1 MSETMS
7 FQSQLLMEIKREF
20 PKYRDPKRA
29 EGAFNYM
36 KGIAPFLGIDA
47 TTRRNILRRIFKVL
61 PEPTSDQLGKSAIAL
76 MKLPQREYHYAAYDL
91 IEYFIEYADET
102 FLDKYAEK
110 LITSTPWWD
119 TVDGLGNAM
128 LSPLTILFPNKKLI
142 EKWNISNDIWLI
154 RSSIQH
160 QRGRRNQTNV
170 PYVLE
175 LCQRH
180 VDSEE
185 FFIVK
190 AIGWALRD
198 ISKFNKAAVRDF
210 LRKNPELGYVAVR
223 EAKRYL

>member
-1 MSETMS
+1 MT
-7 FQSQLLMEIKREF
+7 FQSELLKEIKSEF
-20 PKYRDPKRA
+20 PKYKDAKRA

-47 TTRRNILRRIFKVL
+47 TTRRNILRKIFREL
-61 PEPTSDQLGKSAIAL
+61 PEPTSDQLGKSALAL
-76 MKLPQREYHYAAYDL
+76 MKLPEREYHYAAYDL
-91 IEYFIEYADET
+91 IDYFIEFADET
-102 FLDKYAEK
+102 FLDKYAGK

-119 TVDGLGNAM
+119 TVDGLGTAM

-142 EKWNISNDIWLI
+142 EKWNKSNDIWLI

-160 QRGRRNQTNV
+160 QRGRRSQTNV

-180 VDSEE
+180 VDSNE

-198 ISKFNKAAVRDF
+198 ISKFNKSVVRDF
-210 LRKNPELGYVAVR
+210 LKKNPDLGYVAVK

>member
-1 MSETMS
+1 MN
-7 FQSQLLMEIKREF
+7 FQSEALAAIKREF
-20 PKYRDPKRA
+20 PKHKDGNRA

-36 KGIAPFLGIDA
+36 KGIAPFIGIDA
-47 TTRRNILRRIFKVL
+47 PTRRRILKEIFKEL
-61 PEPTSDQLGKSAIAL
+61 PEPTSDQLGKTAIAL

-91 IEYFIEYADET
+91 IEYFIEFADET

-119 TVDGLGNAM
+119 TVDGLGTAM
-128 LSPLTILFPNKKLI
+128 LSPLTILYPNKKLI
-142 EKWNISNDIWLI
+142 EKWNKSSDIWLI

-160 QRGRRNQTNV
+160 QRGRRKQTNV
-170 PYVLE
+170 SYLLE

-180 VDSEE
+180 ADSKE

-198 ISKFNKAAVRDF
+198 ISRFNKPAVREF
-210 LRKNPELGYVAVR
+210 LKKNPNLGSVAVK

>member
-1 MSETMS
+1 MN
-7 FQSQLLMEIKREF
+7 FQREALAAIKREF
-20 PKYRDPKRA
+20 PKHKNANHA

-36 KGIAPFLGIDA
+36 KGIAPFIGIDA
-47 TTRRNILRRIFKVL
+47 PTRRRILKEIFKEL
-61 PEPTSDQLGKSAIAL
+61 PEPTSDQLGKTAIAL

-91 IEYFIEYADET
+91 IEYFVEFADES
-102 FLDKYAEK
+102 FLNKYAEK

-119 TVDGLGNAM
+119 TVDGLGTAM
-128 LSPLTILFPNKKLI
+128 LSPLTILYPNKKLI
-142 EKWNISNDIWLI
+142 EKWNRSENIWLI

-160 QRGRRNQTNV
+160 QRGRRKQTNV

-180 VDSEE
+180 VDSKE

-198 ISKFNKAAVRDF
+198 ISRFNKPAVREF
-210 LRKNPELGYVAVR
+210 LKKNPNLGSVAVK

>member
-1 MSETMS
+1 MS
-7 FQSQLLMEIKREF
+7 FQSELLKEIKGEF
-20 PKYRDPKRA
+20 PKHKDAKRA
-29 EGAFNYM
+29 VGAFNYM

-47 TTRRNILRRIFKVL
+47 TTRRNILKKIFKAL
-61 PEPTSDQLGKSAIAL
+61 PEPNSDQLGRSALAL
-76 MKLPQREYHYAAYDL
+76 MKLPEREYHYAAYDL
-91 IEYFIEYADET
+91 IEYFVEFADAT

-119 TVDGLGNAM
+119 TVDGLGTAM

-142 EKWNISNDIWLI
+142 EKWNKSNDIWLI

-160 QRGRRNQTNV
+160 QRGRRSQTNV

-180 VDSEE
+180 VDSKE

-198 ISKFNKAAVRDF
+198 ISKFNKTAVKDF
-210 LRKNPELGYVAVR
+210 LKKNPDLGKIAIR
-223 EAKRYL
+223 EANRYL

>member
-1 MSETMS
+1 MS
-7 FQSQLLMEIKREF
+7 FQSELLKEIKREF
-20 PKYRDPKRA
+20 PKHKDAKRA

-47 TTRRNILRRIFKVL
+47 TTRRNILKKIFKAL
-61 PEPTSDQLGKSAIAL
+61 PEPTSDQLGKSALAL
-76 MKLPQREYHYAAYDL
+76 MKLPEREYHYAAYDL
-91 IEYFIEYADET
+91 IEYFVEFADET
-102 FLDKYAEK
+102 FLNKYAEK

-119 TVDGLGNAM
+119 TVDGLGTAM

-142 EKWNISNDIWLI
+142 EKWNKSNNIWLI

-160 QRGRRNQTNV
+160 QRGRRSQTNV

-180 VDSEE
+180 VGSSE

-198 ISKFNKAAVRDF
+198 ISKFNKTAVKDF
-210 LRKNPELGYVAVR
+210 LKKNPNLGYVAVK

>member
-1 MSETMS
+1 MA
-7 FQSQLLMEIKREF
+7 FQNQLLTEIKREF
-20 PKYRDPKRA
+20 PKFRDSKRA

-47 TTRRNILRRIFKVL
+47 TTRRNILKKIFKAL
-61 PEPTSDQLGKSAIAL
+61 PEPTSDQLGKSALAL
-76 MKLPQREYHYAAYDL
+76 MKLPEREYHYAAYDL
-91 IEYFIEYADET
+91 IEYFVEFADAS

-119 TVDGLGNAM
+119 TVDGLGTAM
-128 LSPLTILFPNKKLI
+128 ISPLTILYPNKKLI
-142 EKWNISNDIWLI
+142 EKWNRSENIWLI

-160 QRGRRNQTNV
+160 QRGRRKQTNV

-180 VDSEE
+180 AQSKE

-198 ISKFNKAAVRDF
+198 ISRFNKHAVREF
-210 LRKNPELGYVAVR
+210 LKSNPDLGTVAVR
-223 EAKRYL
+223 EANKYL

>member
-1 MSETMS
+1 MS
-7 FQSQLLMEIKREF
+7 FQSELLKEIKREF
-20 PKYRDPKRA
+20 PKHKDAKRA

-47 TTRRNILRRIFKVL
+47 TTRRNILKKIFNAL
-61 PEPTSDQLGKSAIAL
+61 PEPTSDQLGKSALAL
-76 MKLPQREYHYAAYDL
+76 MKLPEREYHYAAYDL
-91 IEYFIEYADET
+91 IEYFVEFADET

-119 TVDGLGNAM
+119 TVDGLGTAM
-128 LSPLTILFPNKKLI
+128 LSPLTILFPNKMLI
-142 EKWNISNDIWLI
+142 EKWNKSNNIWLI

-160 QRGRRNQTNV
+160 QRGRRSQTNV

-180 VDSEE
+180 VGSSE

-198 ISKFNKAAVRDF
+198 ISKFNKTAVRDF
-210 LRKNPELGYVAVR
+210 LKKNPNLGYVAVK

>member
-1 MSETMS
+1 MS
-7 FQSQLLMEIKREF
+7 FQSELLKEIKREF
-20 PKYRDPKRA
+20 PKHKDAKRA

-47 TTRRNILRRIFKVL
+47 TTRRNILKKIFKAL
-61 PEPTSDQLGKSAIAL
+61 PEPTSDQLGKSALAL

-91 IEYFIEYADET
+91 IDFFQESADKT

-119 TVDGLGNAM
+119 TVDGLGTAL
-128 LSPLTILFPNKKLI
+128 LSPLTIKFPNKKLI
-142 EKWNISNDIWLI
+142 EKWNKSSDIWLI

-160 QRGRRNQTNV
+160 QRGRRNLTDV
-170 PYVLE
+170 PYVLS
-175 LCQRH
+175 LCQKH
-180 VDSEE
+180 VDSKE

-190 AIGWALRD
+190 GIGWALRD
-198 ISKFNKAAVRDF
+198 ISKFNKAAVREF
-210 LRKNPELGYVAVR
+210 LKNNPNLGYVAVK

>member
-1 MSETMS
+1 MS
-7 FQSQLLMEIKREF
+7 FQSELLTEIKSEF
-20 PKYRDPKRA
+20 PKFKDSQRA

-47 TTRRNILRRIFKVL
+47 ATRRNILRRIFKAL
-61 PEPTSDQLGKSAIAL
+61 PEPTSDQLGKSALAL

-102 FLDKYAEK
+102 FLDKYAER
-110 LITSTPWWD
+110 LITTTPWWD
-119 TVDGLGNAM
+119 TVDGLGTAM

-142 EKWNISNDIWLI
+142 EKWNKSHNIWLI

-160 QRGRRNQTNV
+160 QRGRKSQTNV

-180 VDSEE
+180 VDSNE

-198 ISKFNKAAVRDF
+198 ISKFNKATVREF

>member
-1 MSETMS
+1 MN
-7 FQSQLLMEIKREF
+7 FQREALAAIKREF
-20 PKYRDPKRA
+20 PKHKNANHA

-36 KGIAPFLGIDA
+36 KGIAPFIGIDA
-47 TTRRNILRRIFKVL
+47 PTRRRILKEIFKEL
-61 PEPTSDQLGKSAIAL
+61 PEPTSDQLGKTAIAL

-91 IEYFIEYADET
+91 IEYFVEFADES
-102 FLDKYAEK
+102 FLNKYAEK

-119 TVDGLGNAM
+119 TVDGLGTAM
-128 LSPLTILFPNKKLI
+128 LSPLTILYPNKKLI
-142 EKWNISNDIWLI
+142 EKWNRSENIWLI

-160 QRGRRNQTNV
+160 QRGRRKQTNV

-175 LCQRH
+175 LCQRN
-180 VDSEE
+180 VDSKE

-198 ISKFNKAAVRDF
+198 ISRFNKPAVREF
-210 LRKNPELGYVAVR
+210 LKKNPNLGSVAVK

>member
-1 MSETMS
+1 MS
-7 FQSQLLMEIKREF
+7 FQSQTLTEIKAEF
-20 PKYRDPKRA
+20 PKYKDAHRSV
-29 EGAFNYM
+29 GAFNYM
-36 KGIAPFLGIDA
+36 KGIAPFIGIDA
-47 TTRRNILRRIFKVL
+47 PTRRKILKKIFLEL
-61 PEPTSDQLGKSAIAL
+61 PEPTSDQLGKTALAL

-91 IEYFIEYADET
+91 IEYFVEFADET

-119 TVDGLGNAM
+119 TVDGLGTAM
-128 LSPLTILFPNKKLI
+128 LSPLTILYPNKKLI
-142 EKWNISNDIWLI
+142 EKWNRSENIWLI

-160 QRGRRNQTNV
+160 QRGRRKQTNV

-180 VDSEE
+180 ADSKE

-198 ISKFNKAAVRDF
+198 ISRFNKPAVHEF
-210 LRKNPELGYVAVR
+210 LNNNPNLGNVAVR
-223 EAKRYL
+223 EARRYL

>member
-1 MSETMS
+1 
-7 FQSQLLMEIKREF
+7 
-20 PKYRDPKRA
+20 
-29 EGAFNYM
+29 
-36 KGIAPFLGIDA
+36 
-47 TTRRNILRRIFKVL
+47 
-61 PEPTSDQLGKSAIAL
+61 
-76 MKLPQREYHYAAYDL
+76 
-91 IEYFIEYADET
+91 
-102 FLDKYAEK
+102 
-110 LITSTPWWD
+110 
-119 TVDGLGNAM
+119 M

-142 EKWNISNDIWLI
+142 EKWNKSHNIWLI

-160 QRGRRNQTNV
+160 QRGRRSQTNV

-180 VDSEE
+180 VDSNE

-198 ISKFNKAAVRDF
+198 ISKFNKAAVREF

>member
-1 MSETMS
+1 MS
-7 FQSQLLMEIKREF
+7 FQSELLKEIKGEF
-20 PKYRDPKRA
+20 PKHKDTKRA
-29 EGAFNYM
+29 VGAFNYM

-47 TTRRNILRRIFKVL
+47 TTRRNILKKIFKAL
-61 PEPTSDQLGKSAIAL
+61 PEPNSDQLGRSALAL
-76 MKLPQREYHYAAYDL
+76 MKLPEREYHYAAYDL
-91 IEYFIEYADET
+91 IEYFVEFADAT

-119 TVDGLGNAM
+119 TVDGLGTAM

-142 EKWNISNDIWLI
+142 EKWNKSNDIWLI

-160 QRGRRNQTNV
+160 QRGRRSQTNV

-180 VDSEE
+180 VDSKE

-198 ISKFNKAAVRDF
+198 ISKFNKTAVKDF
-210 LRKNPELGYVAVR
+210 LKKNPDLGKIAIR
-223 EAKRYL
+223 EANRYL

>member
-1 MSETMS
+1 MS
-7 FQSQLLMEIKREF
+7 FQSEVLTAVKREF
-20 PKYRDPKRA
+20 PKYKDAYRS

-36 KGIAPFLGIDA
+36 KGIAPFIGIDA
-47 TTRRNILRRIFKVL
+47 PTRRKILKEIFKAL
-61 PEPTSDQLGKSAIAL
+61 PEPTSDQLGRTALAL
-76 MKLPQREYHYAAYDL
+76 MRLPEREYHYAAYDL
-91 IEYFIEYADET
+91 IEYFVEFADAT

-110 LITSTPWWD
+110 LITTNPWWD
-119 TVDGLGNAM
+119 TVDGLGTAM
-128 LSPLTILFPNKKLI
+128 LSPLTILYPNKKLI
-142 EKWNISNDIWLI
+142 EKWNRSENIWLI

-170 PYVLE
+170 AYVLD

-180 VDSEE
+180 ANSKE

-198 ISKFNKAAVRDF
+198 ISRFNKSAVREF
-210 LRKNPELGYVAVR
+210 LKNNPNLGNVAVK